1 MLDGGATTDGSW
13 GRFGDVEV
21 RLGSN
26 HVANVEIQ
34 RPPSNFFDTALIDSL
49 ADAYLALDGDPSC
62 RAIVLCSQGKHF
74 CAGADFSGRSV
85 GSPGQDP
92 LLSAK
97 ELYGAAARLLEAQTP
112 VVAAIQGAA
121 VGGGLGVACS
131 ADFRVASSEARFAAN
146 FARLGFH
153 HGFGLTVTL
162 PRIVG
167 QQRALEL
174 LYTGRRI
181 TGDEAG
187 TMGLCDR
194 VVAQGALREAAHD
207 LAAEIGRSAPLAVR
221 SIRETMRAGLADA
234 FRDATDRELAEQHRL
249 RSTADFAEGL
259 SASADRREPQFEGR

>member
-1 MLDGGATTDGSW
+1 MASPHSRHAYSAVVVHDAAAASSLF

-21 RLGSN
+21 RLESD
-26 HVANVEIQ
+26 HVATVEIQ
-34 RPPSNFFDTALIDSL
+34 RPPSNFFDTVLIDSL
-49 ADAYLALDGDPSC
+49 ADAYEGLDATSSC
-62 RAIVLCSQGKHF
+62 RAIVLCSEGKHF

-85 GSPGQDP
+85 GTPGLDP

-97 ELYGAAARLLEAQTP
+97 DLYRAAARLFDARTP
-112 VVAAIQGAA
+112 VIAAIQGAA

-131 ADFRVASSEARFAAN
+131 ADFRVASSQARFAAN

-181 TGDEAG
+181 TGDEA
-187 TMGLCDR
+187 
-194 VVAQGALREAAHD
+194 
-207 LAAEIGRSAPLAVR
+207 EIGRSAPLAVR
-221 SIRETMRAGLADA
+221 SIRATMRADLAA
-234 FRDATDRELAEQHRL
+234 SFRAATDRELDEQHRL
-249 RSTADFAEGL
+249 RATADFAEGIR
-259 SASADRREPQFEGR
+259 ASAERRDPQFEGR